1 MKTRLTPYYI
11 DLVHD
16 ACLKS
21 FWRKR
26 SLRKFLQQCGI
37 AESFPATWADD
48 ETKRDFLDR
57 LFGELPKSDRSRAA
71 LLRMAQ
77 YLMDQRSFPDL
88 QNWED
93 SAQKIK
99 DAHDAVGRLRAH
111 HERQEEGI
119 QSETEAGKAKDAFQA
134 RGACQ

>member
-11 DLVHD
+11 DLVYD

-26 SLRKFLQQCGI
+26 AVSQFLRQCGI
-37 AESFPATWADD
+37 AESFLSTWGTD

-57 LFGELPKSDRSRAA
+57 LFADLPKTDKGRSGI
-71 LLRMAQ
+71 LRMSS
-77 YLMDQRSFPDL
+77 YLTEQRSFPDL

-93 SAQKIK
+93 SADKIK
-99 DAHDAVGRLRAH
+99 AAHDAVSTASYPPRKTAGRNR
-111 HERQEEGI
+111 
-119 QSETEAGKAKDAFQA
+119 S
-134 RGACQ
+134 